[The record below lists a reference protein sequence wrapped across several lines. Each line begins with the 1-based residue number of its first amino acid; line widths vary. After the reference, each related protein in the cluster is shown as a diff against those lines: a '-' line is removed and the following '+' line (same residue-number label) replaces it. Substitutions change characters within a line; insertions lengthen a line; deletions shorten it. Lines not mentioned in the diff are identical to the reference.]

1 MESAAT
7 RRLNCWWCGGEDSVV
22 KIFPPL
28 PFRGED
34 MEAWQLAAQ
43 PKLER
48 GLPFSPLQ
56 ASLAP
61 DGASCAILSP
71 DGEREVSYIPGPTP
85 VRPTGR
91 SPRSRPS
98 LAPRPARAPDRE
110 SAGLG

>member
-71 DGEREVSYIPGPTP
+71 EGERENRKSGGEGKRVY
-85 VRPTGR
+85 VRGDTGGRR
-91 SPRSRPS
+91 SNKKK
-98 LAPRPARAPDRE
+98 
-110 SAGLG
+110 

>member
-71 DGEREVSYIPGPTP
+71 EGEREDSYIPGSTP
-85 VRPTGR
+85 VRSTER
-91 SPRSRPS
+91 SEERRVGKECDSTCKSRW
-98 LAPRPARAPDRE
+98 
-110 SAGLG
+110 SAYH